1 MIRYEMGNDLDP
13 DVFIELYHASTL
25 GRRRPVGERER
36 MTAMLRNANLMVT
49 AWEGERLVG
58 LARSLTDFTY
68 ATYVADLAVRESHQ
82 RMGIGIELLRRTQEA
97 GAPAMLVLLA
107 APAAVDYY
115 PGIGFER
122 HGSAWTLPTHRKPGK
137 LG

>member
-13 DVFIELYHASTL
+13 DDFIELYHASTL
-25 GRRRPVGERER
+25 GRRRPVEDRDR
-36 MTAMLRNANLMVT
+36 MTAMLRNANLVVT
-49 AWEGERLVG
+49 AWEGDRLVG

-122 HGSAWTLPTHRKPGK
+122 HGSAWTLPAHRTPGK
-137 LG
+137 TG

>member
-1 MIRYEMGNDLDP
+1 
-13 DVFIELYHASTL
+13 
-25 GRRRPVGERER
+25 

-49 AWEGERLVG
+49 AWDGETLVG

-122 HGSAWTLPTHRKPGK
+122 HGSAWTLPAHRKPGK
-137 LG
+137 AG